1 MWITSTLNWS
11 IQVEETCK
19 KARRQIGFLYRR
31 FYKYASNP
39 TFLRLYLSYV
49 RPHLEYAAAV
59 WDPHQRSLINT
70 LERVQK
76 FALKVSTRDWNA
88 DYDTLIRTCN
98 IPTLEERRQLLKLS
112 ILYQIINGQLV
123 IPGAPI
129 ERRIQQRSLRNS
141 TSTLLQRLVAHT
153 NAHLYLFFPNTIALW
168 NDLAPSVQ
176 MSESLY
182 IFKRSLHTFL
192 HNTYHVS

>member
-1 MWITSTLNWS
+1 MWITSTLTWS
-11 IQVEETCK
+11 IQVEETCR

-59 WDPHQRSLINT
+59 WDPHQRGLINT
-70 LERVQK
+70 LERIQK
-76 FALKVSTRDWNA
+76 FALKASTIGTGMLIMTLQLEPATYLLWKSGVSS
-88 DYDTLIRTCN
+88 LS
-98 IPTLEERRQLLKLS
+98 KLS

-123 IPGAPI
+123 ISGAPI

-141 TSTLLQRLVAHT
+141 TSTLLQRPVTHT
-153 NAHLYLFFPNTIALW
+153 NAHLPLLCRWVNL
-168 NDLAPSVQ
+168 
-176 MSESLY
+176 
-182 IFKRSLHTFL
+182 
-192 HNTYHVS
+192 

>member
-1 MWITSTLNWS
+1 M
-11 IQVEETCK
+11 
-19 KARRQIGFLYRR
+19 
-31 FYKYASNP
+31 
-39 TFLRLYLSYV
+39 
-49 RPHLEYAAAV
+49 
-59 WDPHQRSLINT
+59 
-70 LERVQK
+70 
-76 FALKVSTRDWNA
+76 
-88 DYDTLIRTCN
+88 
-98 IPTLEERRQLLKLS
+98 
-112 ILYQIINGQLV
+112 

-141 TSTLLQRLVAHT
+141 TSTLLQRPVAHT
-153 NAHLYLFFPNTIALW
+153 NAHLYSFFPNAIALW

>member
-1 MWITSTLNWS
+1 MAIKDTPLVKVCLYKYLGVWITSTLNWS
-11 IQVEETCK
+11 IQVEEACK
-19 KARRQIGFLYRR
+19 KARRQIGFLYTCRR

-59 WDPHQRSLINT
+59 WDPYQRGL

-76 FALKVSTRDWNA
+76 FALKAPTRDWNA
-88 DYDTLIRTCN
+88 DYNTLIRTCN
-98 IPTLEERRQLLKLS
+98 IPTLEERHQLLKLS

-141 TSTLLQRLVAHT
+141 TSTLLQRPVAHT
-153 NAHLYLFFPNTIALW
+153 NSHLYSFFSQC
-168 NDLAPSVQ
+168 NDFV
-176 MSESLY
+176 E
-182 IFKRSLHTFL
+182 
-192 HNTYHVS
+192 